1 MSGCILHLSSLH
13 SPVFLVNSCLDLF
26 SAPRSHEDPFSRS
39 YGVSLPSSLTM
50 NLPTPQYVLHNH
62 VCPFAVRVPNGLCLA
77 DFLGSLITDTIRLA
91 RRPLRT
97 IRLQLRGWICLPSS
111 TPLPFNQLF
120 RQLAV
125 VSLLRLHITR
135 NISNGILTVSAIG
148 LAFRLILRTRLTQG
162 RLTLPWK
169 PWSCGEGASH
179 PLYRYLYLHLLFQ
192 PLQRESS
199 HAFKAAGMLPYRSIT

>member
-1 MSGCILHLSSLH
+1 M
-13 SPVFLVNSCLDLF
+13 
-26 SAPRSHEDPFSRS
+26 
-39 YGVSLPSSLTM
+39 
-50 NLPTPQYVLHNH
+50 
-62 VCPFAVRVPNGLCLA
+62 CPFTVRVAVRCCLA
-77 DFLGSLITDTIRLA
+77 GFLGSMVTGTVGLDRGPRRTVGSRLG
-91 RRPLRT
+91 R
-97 IRLQLRGWICLPSS
+97 WICLPSS
-111 TPLPFNQLF
+111 KPTPFNQLF
-120 RQLAV
+120 RQLAT

-192 PLQRESS
+192 KLQNASR
-199 HAFKAAGMLPYRSIT
+199 HAFKAVGMLPYQFI